1 MNCAIV
7 GIIFVVLTFTFYPQL
22 TKSPECKDCKV
33 FATDAILATL
43 MTCARS
49 KYSWDIV
56 VYREGEYLFF
66 DKRDASQFGEWRL
79 INTVH
84 S

>member
-1 MNCAIV
+1 M
-7 GIIFVVLTFTFYPQL
+7 
-22 TKSPECKDCKV
+22 

-56 VYREGEYLFF
+56 VYREGDYLFF
-66 DKRDASQFGEWRL
+66 DKRDASQFGKWRMIGTL
-79 INTVH
+79 CVCVCV
-84 S
+84 